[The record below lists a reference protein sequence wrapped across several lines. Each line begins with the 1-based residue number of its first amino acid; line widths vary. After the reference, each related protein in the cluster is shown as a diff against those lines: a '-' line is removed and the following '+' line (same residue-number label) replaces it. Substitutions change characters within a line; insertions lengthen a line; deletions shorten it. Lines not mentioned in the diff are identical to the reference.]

1 MDCQSCA
8 DEIPDDS
15 IFCPECGARQDLSNA
30 GGRSFGVVTPQAVQA
45 ANQDETGAQPVPQAM
60 DVDTLNRLAFQ
71 MKTGQSAEAEGNEPS
86 AESPVD
92 ISDAFDGAIS
102 GTNQIVDRMVVAE
115 KENKSEARSEWLTMN
130 HQTATD
136 VLSQVNA
143 ELPAHLR
150 REEDA
155 SSGAA
160 RFLEEAL
167 GDAPPDPKD
176 GPSVGLL
183 RRMAEVAVRRVAR
196 KRGVA
201 VESPQISLEDDLV
214 RVNVTYIDDGR
225 VLDTPS
231 DLSNAF
237 SHAIQ
242 TEVALKGLELSV
254 SVVLFSSTEGE
265 VSHVWGDAPEEEVE
279 IEDEEEKFA
288 CEACGH
294 FPVMES
300 DPACP
305 SCGAMFEDDDDD
317 EDEDQDG
324 MAGGPPSRGGPPR
337 GPSRGG
343 PGGSSG
349 PPSRGSPPSRGP
361 PSRGPSG
368 PGGPGGSP
376 SRGGPPSRGP
386 SGPSGPGGSPS
397 RGGPPSRG
405 PSGPGGPGGP
415 RKGGGP
421 PGRGGPPSRG
431 GPPKGG
437 GPPKR
442 GAPPRGPK
450 KRGGP
455 PR

>member
-1 MDCQSCA
+1 MDCQSCS

-30 GGRSFGVVTPQAVQA
+30 GGRSFGVVTPQAVQS
-45 ANQDETGAQPVPQAM
+45 ANQDEAGAQPAPQPM

-71 MKTGQSAEAEGNEPS
+71 MKKGQTAEATEP
-86 AESPVD
+86 APTADESVN

-102 GTNQIVDRMVVAE
+102 GTNQVVDRMVVAE
-115 KENKSEARSEWLTMN
+115 KENKSEARNEWLTMN

-136 VLSQVNA
+136 VLSQVNS
-143 ELPAHLR
+143 ELPSHLR
-150 REEDA
+150 REDSVE
-155 SSGAA
+155 SGAA
-160 RFLEEAL
+160 RFLEDTL
-167 GDAPPDPKD
+167 GDSPPDPKD

-201 VESPQISLEDDLV
+201 VESPQISLEDDMV

-254 SVVLFSSTEGE
+254 SMALFASTEGE
-265 VSHVWGDAPEEEVE
+265 VSHVWGDAPDEEEVE
-279 IEDEEEKFA
+279 DDEEKFA

-294 FPVMES
+294 YPVMES

-305 SCGAMFEDDDDD
+305 NCGAMFEDDDEEDD
-317 EDEDQDG
+317 G
-324 MAGGPPSRGGPPR
+324 PGGGPPSSGGPPR

-343 PGGSSG
+343 PSG
-349 PPSRGSPPSRGP
+349 
-361 PSRGPSG
+361 
-368 PGGPGGSP
+368 P

-386 SGPSGPGGSPS
+386 GGS
-397 RGGPPSRG
+397 G
-405 PSGPGGPGGP
+405 
-415 RKGGGP
+415 
-421 PGRGGPPSRG
+421 GGPPSRG

-437 GPPKR
+437 SGPPKR
-442 GAPPRGPK
+442 GGPPRGPK
-450 KRGGP
+450 KRGP

>member
-1 MDCQSCA
+1 MDCQSCS

-15 IFCPECGARQDLSNA
+15 IFCPECGARQDLSNS
-30 GGRSFGVVTPQAVQA
+30 GGRSFGVVTPQAVQS
-45 ANQDETGAQPVPQAM
+45 ANQDEAGAQPAPQPM

-71 MKTGQSAEAEGNEPS
+71 MKTGQTAEATGP
-86 AESPVD
+86 APTADESVN

-102 GTNQIVDRMVVAE
+102 GTNQVVDRMVVAE
-115 KENKSEARSEWLTMN
+115 KENKSEARNEWLSMN

-136 VLSQVNA
+136 VLSQVNS
-143 ELPAHLR
+143 ELPSHLR
-150 REEDA
+150 REDSVE
-155 SSGAA
+155 SGAA
-160 RFLEEAL
+160 RFLEDAL
-167 GDAPPDPKD
+167 GDSPTDPKD

-201 VESPQISLEDDLV
+201 VESPQISLDGDMV

-254 SVVLFSSTEGE
+254 SVSLFASTEGE
-265 VSHVWGDAPEEEVE
+265 VSHVWGDAPDEEEV
-279 IEDEEEKFA
+279 EDEEEKFA

-294 FPVMES
+294 YPVMES

-305 SCGAMFEDDDDD
+305 NCGAMFEDDDGDD
-317 EDEDQDG
+317 VDDDG
-324 MAGGPPSRGGPPR
+324 PARGTPSSGGPPR

-343 PGGSSG
+343 PGGPSRGGPPSRGPGGPGGSGGG

-361 PSRGPSG
+361 GGPSG
-368 PGGPGGSP
+368 
-376 SRGGPPSRGP
+376 RGGPPSRGP
-386 SGPSGPGGSPS
+386 GGPSG

-405 PSGPGGPGGP
+405 PGGPS
-415 RKGGGP
+415 
-421 PGRGGPPSRG
+421 GRGGPPSRG
-431 GPPKGG
+431 PGNSGGGPPSRDAPPKGGG

-442 GAPPRGPK
+442 GGPPRGPK
-450 KRGGP
+450 RRGP

>member
-15 IFCPECGARQDLSNA
+15 IFCPECGARQDLSNS

-45 ANQDETGAQPVPQAM
+45 ANKEESGGQQEHQAM

-71 MKTGQSAEAEGNEPS
+71 MKSGQSADTGENEPS
-86 AESPVD
+86 AESPID
-92 ISDAFDGAIS
+92 ISDAFDGAIT
-102 GTNQIVDRMVVAE
+102 GTNQVVDRMAVVE
-115 KENKSEARSEWLTMN
+115 KEQKSEARSEWLTMN
-130 HQTATD
+130 QQTATD

-150 REEDA
+150 REDTAE
-155 SSGAA
+155 SGAA
-160 RFLEEAL
+160 RFLEDAL
-167 GDAPPDPKD
+167 GDTPPDPKD

-265 VSHVWGDAPEEEVE
+265 VSHVWGDAPDEEEVE
-279 IEDEEEKFA
+279 AEDEEEKFA

-294 FPVMES
+294 YPVMES

-305 SCGAMFEDDDDD
+305 HCGAMFEDDDD
-317 EDEDQDG
+317 DEDQDG

-337 GPSRGG
+337 GPSRD
-343 PGGSSG
+343 
-349 PPSRGSPPSRGP
+349 
-361 PSRGPSG
+361 GPSG
-368 PGGPGGSP
+368 G
-376 SRGGPPSRGP
+376 
-386 SGPSGPGGSPS
+386 PS

-415 RKGGGP
+415 PKGGGPPSRGGPPSKGGGPPGRGGPPKGGGP

-442 GAPPRGPK
+442 GGPPRGPK

>member
-1 MDCQSCA
+1 MDCQSCS

-30 GGRSFGVVTPQAVQA
+30 GGRSFGVVTPQAVRSA
-45 ANQDETGAQPVPQAM
+45 EQDDATGQPAPQAM
-60 DVDTLNRLAFQ
+60 DVDTLNQLAFQ
-71 MKTGQSAEAEGNEPS
+71 MKTGQTAAPSPAPTGNASA
-86 AESPVD
+86 D
-92 ISDAFDGAIS
+92 MSDAFDGAIS
-102 GTNQIVDRMVVAE
+102 GNNQIVDRMVVAE
-115 KENKSEARSEWLTMN
+115 KEQKSEARNEWLSMN
-130 HQTATD
+130 QQTATD
-136 VLSQVNA
+136 VLSQVNS
-143 ELPAHLR
+143 ELPSHLR
-150 REEDA
+150 REDSVA
-155 SSGAA
+155 SGAA
-160 RFLEEAL
+160 RFLEDAL

-265 VSHVWGDAPEEEVE
+265 VSHVWGDAPEEEEV
-279 IEDEEEKFA
+279 EDEEEKFA

-294 FPVMES
+294 YPVMES
-300 DPACP
+300 DPACS
-305 SCGAMFEDDDDD
+305 SCGAMFEDDDEDD
-317 EDEDQDG
+317 DG
-324 MAGGPPSRGGPPR
+324 PGGGPPSRGGPPR
-337 GPSRGG
+337 GPNRGG
-343 PGGSSG
+343 PGAG
-349 PPSRGSPPSRGP
+349 PPG
-361 PSRGPSG
+361 
-368 PGGPGGSP
+368 
-376 SRGGPPSRGP
+376 RGGPPSRG
-386 SGPSGPGGSPS
+386 GP
-397 RGGPPSRG
+397 GGPPSRG
-405 PSGPGGPGGP
+405 GP
-415 RKGGGP
+415 GGP

-431 GPPKGG
+431 GPGGPPSRGGPGGPPGRGSPPKGG

-442 GAPPRGPK
+442 GGPPGGPK
-450 KRGGP
+450 KRGP
-455 PR
+455 PRR